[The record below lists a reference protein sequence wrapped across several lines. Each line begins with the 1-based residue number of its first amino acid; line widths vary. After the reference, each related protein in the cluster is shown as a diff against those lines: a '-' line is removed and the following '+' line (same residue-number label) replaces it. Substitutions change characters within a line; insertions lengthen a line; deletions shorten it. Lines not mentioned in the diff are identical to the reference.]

1 MPVFGLAGRT
11 EIGPLLFGFI
21 EYKIRIIASFYKDIV
36 QILNYPY

>member
-11 EIGPLLFGFI
+11 EIVSSFFSFI

-36 QILNYPY
+36 